1 MSSSVWYEQI
11 DKGLIEFIQ
20 SIVVLPN
27 SDGITVPV
35 PVRVRKADEDLK
47 KEDYPMV
54 TIYNLFTSKRDEVRY
69 YPFDVLRGYDPDTA
83 KGTLEKTAVPYTLH
97 YQIDFWSTLQRDM
110 NAMLAKWE
118 FLVSRDF
125 NLPVVDSGGV
135 SRTAH
140 ALQKGDM
147 KKTDRLNGTE
157 RIFHSSITYRIW
169 GELDENL
176 RKECNIVTNTEIPL
190 TGVSVLK

>member
-20 SIVVLPN
+20 SVVVLPN

-83 KGTLEKTAVPYTLH
+83 RVLLKRLLSLTLYTTKLTFGVHYKGT
-97 YQIDFWSTLQRDM
+97 
-110 NAMLAKWE
+110 
-118 FLVSRDF
+118 
-125 NLPVVDSGGV
+125 
-135 SRTAH
+135 
-140 ALQKGDM
+140 
-147 KKTDRLNGTE
+147 
-157 RIFHSSITYRIW
+157 
-169 GELDENL
+169 
-176 RKECNIVTNTEIPL
+176 
-190 TGVSVLK
+190 